1 MRCGHLAVYEVH
13 SIPSLTPPSGGRSS
27 SLKITFT
34 KALTRMFELSKQEET
49 EKTVLAEQKRIF
61 RTFVP
66 FATCP
71 PTSVNVSG
79 GYTLSGVFFTGD
91 RPSWI
96 IRTDKGG
103 LKMFP
108 SGHAVVH
115 AFTTCS
121 LWESK
126 AEFLVYS
133 DEVNGMTSRRPQ
145 PALRRGV
152 KLICFVR
159 RALAF

>member
-1 MRCGHLAVYEVH
+1 MRCGHLTVYEVH
-13 SIPSLTPPSGGRSS
+13 SVPSSPPPSTGRST
-27 SLKITFT
+27 SLKILFT
-34 KALTRMFELSKQEET
+34 KVLSRTYELSRQEET
-49 EKTVLAEQKRIF
+49 EKTVLAEQKRIS

-66 FATCP
+66 FVTSP
-71 PTSVNVSG
+71 PTFSNVSG
-79 GYTLSGVFFTGD
+79 GYTLTGVFFTGD

-103 LKMFP
+103 LKLFP

-115 AFTTCS
+115 AFTACS

-133 DEVNGMTSRRPQ
+133 DEVSGMTSLGPRFALLPRR
-145 PALRRGV
+145 
-152 KLICFVR
+152 
-159 RALAF
+159 

>member
-1 MRCGHLAVYEVH
+1 MKTLQVFMRCGHLAVYEVH
-13 SIPSLTPPSGGRSS
+13 PIPISTPPSSGRSTF
-27 SLKITFT
+27 LRIIFT
-34 KALTRMFELSKQEET
+34 KVLTQTFEISKQEEV

-66 FATCP
+66 FVTCP
-71 PTSVNVSG
+71 TTSLSINE
-79 GYTLSGVFFTGD
+79 GYTLTGVFFTGD

-103 LKMFP
+103 LKLFP

-115 AFTTCS
+115 AFTACS

-133 DEVNGMTSRRPQ
+133 DEVMGRRHPTCAHSFAEASR
-145 PALRRGV
+145 
-152 KLICFVR
+152 
-159 RALAF
+159 

>member
-1 MRCGHLAVYEVH
+1 MRCGHLAVYGIH
-13 SIPSLTPPSGGRSS
+13 SIPISTPPSSGRSAFI
-27 SLKITFT
+27 KIVFT
-34 KALTRMFELSKQEET
+34 KVLTRSFELSKQEEA

-61 RTFVP
+61 RTFIP
-66 FATCP
+66 FATCS
-71 PTSVNVSG
+71 TLNGNG
-79 GYTLSGVFFTGD
+79 GYALTGVFFTGD

-103 LKMFP
+103 PKLFP

-115 AFTTCS
+115 AFTACS

-133 DEVNGMTSRRPQ
+133 DEVNGMTSHKPQLVASPRR
-145 PALRRGV
+145 
-152 KLICFVR
+152 
-159 RALAF
+159 

>member
-13 SIPSLTPPSGGRSS
+13 SAPLPPSHSPSPLNGRTAF
-27 SLKITFT
+27 LEVKFT
-34 KALTRMFELSKQEET
+34 KVLTRTFEISRQEDT
-49 EKTVLAEQKRIF
+49 EKTILAEQKRIS

-66 FATCP
+66 FITS
-71 PTSVNVSG
+71 PTSTSGVNG
-79 GYTLSGVFFTGD
+79 TRTLSGVFFTGD

-96 IRTDKGG
+96 MRTDKGG
-103 LKMFP
+103 VKSFP

-115 AFTTCS
+115 AFTACS

-133 DEVNGMTSRRPQ
+133 DEVSG
-145 PALRRGV
+145 
-152 KLICFVR
+152 
-159 RALAF
+159 

>member
-1 MRCGHLAVYEVH
+1 MRCGHLAIYEVH
-13 SIPSLTPPSGGRSS
+13 SISSSTPPSGERSTF
-27 SLKITFT
+27 LKVVFT
-34 KALTRMFELSKQEET
+34 KVLTRTFELSRQEEA
-49 EKTVLAEQKRIF
+49 EKTVLAEQKRIS

-66 FATCP
+66 FVTF
-71 PTSVNVSG
+71 PTTSLNVNG
-79 GYTLSGVFFTGD
+79 GHTLTGVFFTGD

-103 LKMFP
+103 LKLFP

-115 AFTTCS
+115 AFTACS

-133 DEVNGMTSRRPQ
+133 DEVNEV
-145 PALRRGV
+145 ALV
-152 KLICFVR
+152 FTE
-159 RALAF
+159 ALS

>member
-13 SIPSLTPPSGGRSS
+13 PIPMSMPPSDGGRSAY
-27 SLKITFT
+27 LKVIFT
-34 KALTRMFELSKQEET
+34 KILTRTFEMSKQEEA

-66 FATCP
+66 FVTCP
-71 PTSVNVSG
+71 TASLNANG
-79 GYTLSGVFFTGD
+79 GYSLTGVFFTGD

-103 LKMFP
+103 LKLFP

-115 AFTTCS
+115 AFTACS

-133 DEVNGMTSRRPQ
+133 DEVNGVTSREPR
-145 PALRRGV
+145 LLFHRGV
-152 KLICFVR
+152 KLNDC
-159 RALAF
+159 L

>member
-13 SIPSLTPPSGGRSS
+13 SSISSTPPSGGRSAF
-27 SLKITFT
+27 LKIIFT
-34 KALTRMFELSKQEET
+34 KVLTRTFELSKQEEA
-49 EKTVLAEQKRIF
+49 EKTVLAEQKRIS

-66 FATCP
+66 FVTCP
-71 PTSVNVSG
+71 STSLDVNG
-79 GYTLSGVFFTGD
+79 GHTLTGVFFTGD

-96 IRTDKGG
+96 VRTDKGG
-103 LKMFP
+103 LKLFP

-115 AFTTCS
+115 AFTACS

-133 DEVNGMTSRRPQ
+133 DEVNGVTSLGTSTCASPRR
-145 PALRRGV
+145 
-152 KLICFVR
+152 
-159 RALAF
+159 